1 MKNKKTRGEIVKK
14 FPPLKKLLPVICLAL
29 VAVIIIIAVVARG
42 GANRKG
48 DDNQNP
54 PEPPVVIETETPE
67 PSKSP
72 TPSKTPP
79 PTPTETKPPEETPPP
94 YTGPRNPLTGLPCTE
109 EALKLRPMAIMI
121 NNMSVAQPQL
131 GISRADMI
139 YEVPVE
145 GGITR
150 MIALYQ
156 DVTDVG
162 VIGSVR
168 SARPYYLDIAQGYD
182 AVYIHAG
189 GSPQAYE
196 LLKSRGIT
204 HLDGVN
210 GTRQDIFYRDS
221 GRRQSM
227 GYEHSLVTSS
237 ERIQKYLP
245 TYKIRLEHEENYTIP
260 MAFSDEAAPKDGAAA
275 VNFDVF
281 FSSTKKTSF
290 EYNAD
295 EGKYYLSQYKKAYKD
310 GNDGV
315 QVAVSNVLILK
326 TKINQISGDK
336 EGRLSVT
343 LTGSGSGY
351 FICGGK
357 AVEISWSKAG
367 AASPF
372 VYTLKDGSD
381 LTFGTGRT
389 YICIVPQDINI
400 EIK

>member
-1 MKNKKTRGEIVKK
+1 MMKKL
-14 FPPLKKLLPVICLAL
+14 PPLKMLLPIMGLVL
-29 VAVIIIIAVVARG
+29 VAAITIIAIVARVG
-42 GANRKG
+42 STNGEQ
-48 DDNQNP
+48 NQNE
-54 PEPPVVIETETPE
+54 PEPPIVIETPSQSPSKPPITSETP
-67 PSKSP
+67 
-72 TPSKTPP
+72 TPP
-79 PTPTETKPPEETPPP
+79 PTAPEETPPPPP
-94 YTGPRNPLTGLPCTE
+94 YTGPRNPLTGLPCE
-109 EALKLRPMAIMI
+109 EETFKLRPMAIMI

-131 GISRADMI
+131 GISKADII

-150 MIALYQ
+150 MLAVYQ

-168 SARPYYLDIAQGYD
+168 SARPYYLDLAQGHD

-210 GTRQDIFYRDS
+210 GSRQDIFYRDS
-221 GRRQSM
+221 SRRQAM

-237 ERIQKYLP
+237 ERIQKHLP
-245 TYKIRLEHEENYTIP
+245 TYKIRLEHEEGYKVP
-260 MAFSDEAAPKDGAAA
+260 MTFADDAVLEAGTSAT
-275 VNFDVF
+275 NFDVV

-310 GNDGV
+310 GNDGT
-315 QVAVSNVLILK
+315 QVDASNILILK
-326 TKINQISGDK
+326 TKIGQISGDK

-367 AASPF
+367 ASSPF
-372 VYTLKDGSD
+372 IYTLKDGSD
-381 LTFGTGRT
+381 LTFRTGRT
-389 YICIVPQDINI
+389 YICIVPQDVNI
-400 EIK
+400 DIK